1 MPNKTWKQVERKLAR
16 LFGVERNREPHGEDF
31 STDLIAVEVKHR
43 STLPKIVT
51 DALEQ
56 VAEARPDRVP
66 VAIFHLKGQRVDESW
81 AVIRADHLADMHYVA
96 QRMNRTAWED
106 YQIGEPK

>member
-81 AVIRADHLADMHYVA
+81 AVIPAGALAERFHISLEAV
-96 QRMNRTAWED
+96 
-106 YQIGEPK
+106 PK

>member
-81 AVIRADHLADMHYVA
+81 AVIPAGALAGRFHISLKAV
-96 QRMNRTAWED
+96 
-106 YQIGEPK
+106 PK

>member
-1 MPNKTWKQVERKLAR
+1 MPNKTWKSAERKLAR

-31 STDLIAVEVKHR
+31 ATDIIAVEVKHR
-43 STLPKIVT
+43 SKLPRIIT

-66 VAIFHLKGQRVDESW
+66 VAIFHLKGQRIDDSLC
-81 AVIRADHLADMHYVA
+81 VIRAGDFADMERIV
-96 QRMNRTAWED
+96 RESGD
-106 YQIGEPK
+106 YDVGSIE